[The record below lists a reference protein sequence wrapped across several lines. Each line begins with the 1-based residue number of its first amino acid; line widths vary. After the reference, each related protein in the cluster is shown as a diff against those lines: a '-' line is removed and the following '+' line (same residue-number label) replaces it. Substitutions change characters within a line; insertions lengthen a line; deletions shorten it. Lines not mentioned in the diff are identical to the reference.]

1 MRLMEKGYQLGVVS
15 KERYEQY
22 QQRMEE
28 YKYVFSKISTF
39 EGNQADSLFKNY
51 QAPIRFWIENNVYN
65 TSDTRGRTAKQV

>member
-1 MRLMEKGYQLGVVS
+1 MRLTEKGYQLGVVS

-39 EGNQADSLFKNY
+39 EGN
-51 QAPIRFWIENNVYN
+51 
-65 TSDTRGRTAKQV
+65 